1 MSENIQRSKGTP
13 QNYKADRGGV
23 PAQSGPFIGT
33 VMSNVD
39 DTRSGRLHVFI
50 ETFADGAMDD
60 DSKWTTVEYLPSFFG
75 STPLNPGTVTGVGTY
90 PGNRNSYGMWF
101 TPPDIGVKVMCIFV
115 NGERDKGYY
124 IGVIPEQGTSHMVPA
139 IGASTSAVATNENQ
153 RKYFENAPQL
163 PVSEI
168 NASNPA
174 IINNPRFFEQPKP
187 VHSVQAATMF
197 QQGIITDTARGPVTS
212 SSQRESPS
220 QVFGVSTPGR
230 PIFQGGFS
238 QEEVFERID
247 KDQILPSDAKVIG
260 RMGGHTLVMDDG
272 SVDGKDQM
280 IRLRTSKGHQITMS
294 DSGDFF
300 YIIHANGQSWLEFGR
315 GGTIDLYS
323 TNSVNIRT
331 QGDLNL
337 HADGSIN
344 MFAGKNLKIKS
355 KLAAQIE
362 TDTDL
367 IVFAK
372 NNMSVYSGLA
382 LALKADGTLGLQGK
396 NSSYNG
402 GSGLIIKATT
412 IDLNGPAAANIP
424 KPAPM
429 PMNLM
434 PDVTFDTAT
443 GWKAVDAGL
452 ASVVTRAP
460 THEPYPF
467 HNQAVNITA
476 PGGTGNTTPS
486 SVPMPAGTSATVG

>member
-1 MSENIQRSKGTP
+1 MSENIQRSRGTP
-13 QNYKADRGGV
+13 QNYKSDRGGV
-23 PAQSGPFIGT
+23 PTQPGPFIGT

-39 DTRSGRLHVFI
+39 NTRSGRLQVFI
-50 ETFADGAMDD
+50 ETFADGTIDD
-60 DSKWTTVEYLPSFFG
+60 DTKWTTVEYLPSFFG
-75 STPLNPGTVTGVGTY
+75 STPINSGTVTGAGTY

-124 IGVIPEQGTSHMVPA
+124 FGVIPEQGTSHMVPA
-139 IGASTSAVATNENQ
+139 IGASTAATTANENQ
-153 RKYFENAPQL
+153 KKYFENASQL

-187 VHSVQAATMF
+187 VHSVQAAAMF
-197 QQGIITDTARGPVTS
+197 QQGIITDTARGPVAS

-230 PIFQGGFS
+230 PIFQGGFT

-247 KDQILPSDAKVIG
+247 KEQILPSDAKVIG

-280 IRLRTSKGHQITMS
+280 IRMRTSKGHQITMS
-294 DSGDFF
+294 DSGNFF
-300 YIIHANGQSWLEFGR
+300 YIIHANGQSWLEFGSE
-315 GGTIDLYS
+315 GTIDLYS
-323 TNSVNIRT
+323 SNSVNVRT

-344 MFAGKNLKIKS
+344 MFAGKNIKVKS
-355 KLAAQIE
+355 KEAMQIE
-362 TDTDL
+362 SDTDFVL
-367 IVFAK
+367 LAK
-372 NNMSVYSGLA
+372 KNISVYTGQA
-382 LALKADGTLGLQGK
+382 LTIRADGTLGLQGK
-396 NSSYNG
+396 TTSING
-402 GSGLIIKATT
+402 GSAIVATAGT
-412 IDLNGPAAANIP
+412 IDLNGPKAANISR
-424 KPAPM
+424 PAVI

-434 PDVTFDTAT
+434 PDVTYDDSV
-443 GWKAVDAGL
+443 GWKTVDKGL
-452 ASVVTRAP
+452 ASVVNRAP

-467 HNQAVNITA
+467 HNKGVK
-476 PGGTGNTTPS
+476 
-486 SVPMPAGTSATVG
+486 V